1 MLDDN
6 TRFPQYQK
14 YDVQLSPPNQNYIIN
29 IGPTGATNNSFF
41 LEKQTNS
48 KNVEVDQD
56 YIINIGPTE
65 STNDSENVDQIIKH
79 EKSLFSCCCC
89 PEEEQLEDNCVGEE
103 KNKESCNCY
112 TNFSAVTYYA
122 QLIAISIVILSSL
135 VNLSF
140 LNSDND
146 KLWGNLLYSCIGYLL
161 PSPTLIKHDK
171 HSKHSKDDKDSKNK

>member
-1 MLDDN
+1 MLDEH
-6 TRFPQYQK
+6 TLFSPYQNSG
-14 YDVQLSPPNQNYIIN
+14 VQMSLSNQDYIIN
-29 IGPTGATNNSFF
+29 IGPTGATD
-41 LEKQTNS
+41 NS

-56 YIINIGPTE
+56 YRPTGATDN
-65 STNDSENVDQIIKH
+65 SKNVEVDH
-79 EKSLFSCCCC
+79 KSLFLCCCC
-89 PEEEQLEDNCVGEE
+89 PEEEHHEDNCVGEE